1 MEHIAAFMLL
11 IACSDDLQACR
22 EYPAPAVAYET
33 VEQCRADLTP
43 ALHAMSA
50 SQTKSFGKCVE
61 IDPALFY
68 EDVEIVWDVT
78 REDGLEVSLD
88 VINPHMAVQ
97 SIARADTPA
106 NANQETGSKLN

>member
-33 VEQCRADLTP
+33 VEQCRAELTP
-43 ALHAMSA
+43 ALRTMPTSPA
-50 SQTKSFGKCVE
+50 KSFGRCVE
-61 IDPALFY
+61 IDPALSY

-78 REDGLEVSLD
+78 RESGIEVSLE
-88 VINPHMAVQ
+88 VINPHMALQ
-97 SIARADTPA
+97 SVARADFA
-106 NANQETGSKLN
+106 ASADQEAGSELN